1 MVVAITTAVLS
12 GVYQCRLSSRMKRA
26 KDKSQILARED
37 TEKSTVN
44 MGKSL
49 RLANSRCR
57 RKMYDLLLVVIQIV
71 YLLSDVI
78 YEVEE
83 KTYIVVKLSAKCLFD
98 GLGLSMSKN

>member
-1 MVVAITTAVLS
+1 MVVAFTTAVLF
-12 GVYQCRLSSRMKRA
+12 GVYQCRLSSTMKRP

-37 TEKSTVN
+37 MEKSTVN

-49 RLANSRCR
+49 RLANSWGR

-83 KTYIVVKLSAKCLFD
+83 KKYILVKLSIICLID
-98 GLGLSMSKN
+98 